1 MTHQEMTRP
10 EMTPERFA
18 RSGDTVATDPL
29 STMRI
34 SDRTYDVFGRD
45 TDLVERLAP
54 TLDRLLDDVFGIEM
68 SGLEHMPTS
77 GRAILVGNHAGA
89 FPWDAIVLAR
99 AIERSAA
106 RRTVRPLLEDPVMT
120 APFVGTLMT
129 RMGCVRASQE
139 NAMRLLARDE
149 LIAVFPEGTLGLS
162 KLYKHRYQLVRF
174 GRGGFVKLAHRAN
187 APLLP
192 VAILGA
198 EDASPLLAK
207 LPGFFRG
214 TLGSYLPVTPT
225 FPVLGPLGLLPLPAR
240 WSIHICPPV
249 DVRELIDDADDPVR
263 TTDVASALR
272 ATVQKELDR
281 LREARTETWR
291 MRLPRGLL
299 GGRHG

>member
-1 MTHQEMTRP
+1 VKTN
-10 EMTPERFA
+10 
-18 RSGDTVATDPL
+18 PL

-34 SDRTYDVFGRD
+34 SDRTYDVFGKD
-45 TDLVERLAP
+45 ADLVDRVAP
-54 TLDRLLDDVFGIEM
+54 ALDRLLDDVFALEV
-68 SGLEHMPTS
+68 SGFENIPTD
-77 GRAILVGNHAGA
+77 GRAILVANHAGA
-89 FPWDAIVLAR
+89 FPWDALVLTR
-99 AIERSAA
+99 AVARSASGRA
-106 RRTVRPLLEDPVMT
+106 LRPLLEDPVMT

-129 RMGCVRASQE
+129 RMGCVRASQD

-214 TLGSYLPVTPT
+214 TLGSYVPVTPT
-225 FPVLGPLGLLPLPAR
+225 FPALGPLGLLPLPAR
-240 WSIHICPPV
+240 WSIHVCPPV
-249 DVRELIDDADDPVR
+249 VVRDLIDDADDPVR
-263 TTDVASALR
+263 TTDLASALR

-281 LREARTETWR
+281 LRDARTETWS
-291 MRLPRGLL
+291 MRLPLGLL
-299 GGRHG
+299 GGRRG